1 MSVSAED
8 RHFMSRAI
16 ELAQQ
21 GRGHVEPNPMGGCVI
36 VRDSAIVSEGW
47 HQRFGGPHAEIEAL
61 ASAGDGARGADV
73 YVTLEP
79 CCHQSKTGPC
89 TQALIEAGVARVVV
103 GCQDPNPQVAGSGLA
118 ELRAAGM
125 SVETDTLT
133 EQTAE
138 LVAPFAKLVT
148 LGRPWVIAKWALTLD
163 GKIAS
168 RTGDSQWISGEASRA
183 VVHKLRGGVDAIL
196 VGRGTAERD
205 DPLLTARPPG
215 PRTAT
220 RIVLDSAAR
229 LSPDSRLAQSV
240 DQAPL
245 LVAVGEDASAERC
258 RSLEACGAEILV
270 LSGDDHATRTTALL
284 DELGRRQMTNLLVEG
299 GAQVLGTLLDIRAI
313 DEVHVFI
320 APKLIGGADAPSAM
334 AGLGFADMTTS
345 LSLRNPVVEVL
356 SDDVYITG
364 RVERS

>member
-1 MSVSAED
+1 M
-8 RHFMSRAI
+8 
-16 ELAQQ
+16 LA
-21 GRGHVEPNPMGGCVI
+21 
-36 VRDSAIVSEGW
+36 
-47 HQRFGGPHAEIEAL
+47 
-61 ASAGDGARGADV
+61 
-73 YVTLEP
+73 
-79 CCHQSKTGPC
+79 
-89 TQALIEAGVARVVV
+89 
-103 GCQDPNPQVAGSGLA
+103 
-118 ELRAAGM
+118 
-125 SVETDTLT
+125 

-168 RTGDSQWISGEASRA
+168 RTGDSQWISGEASRT
-183 VVHKLRGGVDAIL
+183 VVHKLRGRVDAIL

-245 LVAVGEDASAERC
+245 WVAVGEDASAERC
-258 RSLEACGAEILV
+258 ERLEACGAEIVV
-270 LSGDDHATRTTALL
+270 LTGDVHSARITALL

-334 AGLGFADMTTS
+334 AGLGLADMGAA